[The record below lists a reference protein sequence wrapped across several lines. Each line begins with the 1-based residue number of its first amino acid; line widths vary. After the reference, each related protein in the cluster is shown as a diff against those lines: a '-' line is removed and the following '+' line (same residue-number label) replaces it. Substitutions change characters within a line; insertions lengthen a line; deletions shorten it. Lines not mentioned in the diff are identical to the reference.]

1 MLVDDELNMAYML
14 EETLTSLGYDVV
26 GTADSGDEAVAMAG
40 ELNPDLILM
49 DIVMPGELDGIDAA
63 ARIKAHMD
71 IPIVFLTAYSE
82 NELLNRPSGCIKK

>member
-1 MLVDDELNMAYML
+1 
-14 EETLTSLGYDVV
+14 
-26 GTADSGDEAVAMAG
+26 
-40 ELNPDLILM
+40 
-49 DIVMPGELDGIDAA
+49 MPGELDGIDAA